1 MSVTG
6 VVRHSVALAAI
17 GLLLIATAGIS
28 RADSTDPQITV
39 APSSGLAD
47 GAMVQVSGSGYQ
59 QQDIRIIECGG
70 GDVSAHPAVGK
81 VCTTYSVTVS
91 SDAAGD
97 FGPVAFR
104 VAGEIDGSQYTDG
117 HHKVPATYDCT
128 VANDCLIRA
137 YALTRANWSSEQQ
150 ITFGS

>member
-1 MSVTG
+1 MSVTR
-6 VVRHSVALAAI
+6 VVRSSVALAAI
-17 GLLLIATAGIS
+17 GLLFTVSANAS
-28 RADSTDPQITV
+28 HADSTDPQITV

-47 GAMVQVSGSGYQ
+47 GDMVQVSGTGFQ
-59 QQDIRIIECGG
+59 QQDIKVIECGG
-70 GDVSAHPAVGK
+70 GDVNAHPAVGK

-91 SDAAGD
+91 SDAAGN

-104 VAGEIDGSQYTDG
+104 VASEIDGSQYTDG

-137 YALTRANWSSEQQ
+137 YALTRANWSAEQQ